1 MPDRWQNTYH
11 PAECGEYP
19 RKGNPP
25 PVRKEAGGIN
35 QKKPRRSDYGEGSW
49 KDVKPAGKVG
59 LVAPPEGKAEHSSI
73 CVGGWR
79 VCLPYVLPALPAR
92 LLVLLLYLTN

>member
-25 PVRKEAGGIN
+25 PDRKEAGGIN

-49 KDVKPAGKVG
+49 EDVKPAGKVG
-59 LVAPPEGKAEHSSI
+59 LVAPPEGKAEAQYKLCYLVAGVS
-73 CVGGWR
+73 
-79 VCLPYVLPALPAR
+79 VCP
-92 LLVLLLYLTN
+92 TFS